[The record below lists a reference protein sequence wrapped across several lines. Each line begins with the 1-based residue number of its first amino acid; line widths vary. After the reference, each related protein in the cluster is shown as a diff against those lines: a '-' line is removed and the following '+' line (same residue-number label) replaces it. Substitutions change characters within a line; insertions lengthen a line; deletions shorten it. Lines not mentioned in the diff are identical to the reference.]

1 MRIKTLLLL
10 LFISLGLIAPIT
22 RGCGLGV
29 VGDYGRSVTTMAD
42 TLLGAAI
49 GSRIGR
55 SMDKDDLH
63 IIHHAFESGRF
74 MGWKNSKTNYYY
86 QFYPTNVYRNPHGQV
101 CRNYTIN
108 NINTNNNLR
117 NSMKGTACY
126 DNNGRWITQ

>member
-22 RGCGLGV
+22 RGCGLNI
-29 VGDYGRSVTTMAD
+29 VGDYGPSVTTMAN

-63 IIHHAFESGRF
+63 IIHHAFDSGRPRR
-74 MGWKNSKTNYYY
+74 WKNSRTNSYYK
-86 QFYPTNVYRNPHGQV
+86 FYPAHVYRNPRGQV
-101 CRNYTIN
+101 CRKYTIS
-108 NINTNNNLR
+108 NLR
-117 NSMKGTACY
+117 NRMRGSACY